1 MSAIHEKKWR
11 IWHFRPPQRK
21 TPRTAKQQQNGPDM
35 RATSSSISLLSAL
48 MNFATVCSLPV
59 RGYSSLGSTCYK
71 VFKRRIPP
79 QNVSAPAPPP
89 LPSRFETRT
98 LQQGPSTQIS
108 LTPHCFL
115 LLTSPTSL
123 PQQHARIP
131 CVSPTPGAHRQRVRG
146 HRIRFPF
153 ASTCVVFTRSEGV
166 YTYSSGCDSSVI
178 FHLVSPRVIIIS
190 LRGYA
195 SFGLHVVSVLHLA
208 SSFFKVQRNEFS
220 PKSVSALLIF
230 VPSSPRAALYPSTG
244 AMHLVKKPVILP
256 PCISPMAM
264 SMVFRLAVAEVCAL
278 VSVRS
283 PISHYSMLD
292 WCSQQQASAADT
304 GGGGELEGEGGCGSN
319 DVTLERQQ
327 PVLDGGI
334 SGVGLCQRP
343 AT

>member
-1 MSAIHEKKWR
+1 M
-11 IWHFRPPQRK
+11 FPLQ
-21 TPRTAKQQQNGPDM
+21 
-35 RATSSSISLLSAL
+35 
-48 MNFATVCSLPV
+48 
-59 RGYSSLGSTCYK
+59 
-71 VFKRRIPP
+71 
-79 QNVSAPAPPP
+79 P
-89 LPSRFETRT
+89 LPSRFETRA

-153 ASTCVVFTRSEGV
+153 ASTCVVFTKSEGV

-178 FHLVSPRVIIIS
+178 FHLVSPAIIIIS

-195 SFGLHVVSVLHLA
+195 SFGLHVVLVLHLD
-208 SSFFKVQRNEFS
+208 SSSFFFKVQRNEFS

-292 WCSQQQASAADT
+292 CVVSSRRAPPT
-304 GGGGELEGEGGCGSN
+304 LEVGGSWRGRGGCGSN
-319 DVTLERQQ
+319 DVTLERLQ